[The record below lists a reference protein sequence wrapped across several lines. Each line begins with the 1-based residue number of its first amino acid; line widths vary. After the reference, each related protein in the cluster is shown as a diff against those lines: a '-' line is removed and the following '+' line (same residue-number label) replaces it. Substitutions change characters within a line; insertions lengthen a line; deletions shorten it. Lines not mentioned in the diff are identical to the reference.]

1 VTIQQMT
8 EGIQNGDEAAFE
20 LFHNLYSDRMHRYLL
35 VALHGDEELARD
47 LLQEVLLRVVRYMK
61 PLPADENL
69 WRYLAALMRSAMF
82 DHHRRAKTSRKVLD
96 TAQQMAALDSGLSED
111 AALDRMRESLEHA
124 MQTLSDDDRKLLEA
138 RYYDERSLQD
148 LSGNDASLAKSL
160 SVKLHRLRQHLRDM
174 LLRGLS
180 NG

>member
-1 VTIQQMT
+1 MT

-20 LFHNLYSDRMHRYLL
+20 LFHELYSDRMYRYLL
-35 VALHGDEELARD
+35 VALRGDEELARD

-82 DHHRRAKTSRKVLD
+82 DHYRRSKTAQKVLSV
-96 TAQQMAALDSGLSED
+96 AQDRAMSESELSED
-111 AALDRMRESLEHA
+111 DALDRMRESLEHA

-138 RYYDERSLQD
+138 RYYDERSLQE
-148 LSGNDASLAKSL
+148 LSGNDTSLAKSL
-160 SVKLHRLRQHLRDM
+160 SVKLHRLRQRLRDM

-180 NG
+180 HG